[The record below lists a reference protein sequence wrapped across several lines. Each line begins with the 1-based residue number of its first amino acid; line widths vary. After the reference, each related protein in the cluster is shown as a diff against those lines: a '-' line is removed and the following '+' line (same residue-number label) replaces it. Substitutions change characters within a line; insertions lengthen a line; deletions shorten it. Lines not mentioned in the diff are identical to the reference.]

1 MSIRTQKFEEIL
13 LDPVKYN
20 ISNVNNFSDNNKDN
34 IPCQHEANNDIYAK
48 EDDFQQQSAD
58 FAPSASPAKNGEN
71 GANMDDD
78 CVSIDVT
85 AENETLSDTKFC
97 EEVIYDFICQNRINP
112 KSLGLISFKQ
122 EVFQRLIQLC

>member
-20 ISNVNNFSDNNKDN
+20 INNVHNNFSDSNKD
-34 IPCQHEANNDIYAK
+34 DIYTK

-58 FAPSASPAKNGEN
+58 FAQLSSPAKNVEN
-71 GANMDDD
+71 GAKLDDD

-97 EEVIYDFICQNRINP
+97 EEVLSLFNINLAL
-112 KSLGLISFKQ
+112 SSQ
-122 EVFQRLIQLC
+122 

>member
-20 ISNVNNFSDNNKDN
+20 INNVNNNFSDNNKD
-34 IPCQHEANNDIYAK
+34 DIYAK

-58 FAPSASPAKNGEN
+58 FAQLSSASPAKNVEN
-71 GANMDDD
+71 GAKLDDD

-85 AENETLSDTKFC
+85 ADNETLSDTKFC
-97 EEVIYDFICQNRINP
+97 EEVLYITCLYLYNGR
-112 KSLGLISFKQ
+112 
-122 EVFQRLIQLC
+122 